1 MGSLRAAWAALSSGF
16 VAVSSLV
23 AACGGHGTTGFPSL
37 GSGGSSGGDASR
49 AESSDAD
56 PAGDDAGGVF
66 TSGDANGLPSGLVF
80 DCQPGTYAGKFTTT
94 VTSDAG
100 GLFALFNYSWSGN
113 LSITLQGAV
122 SHTSTGEIP
131 QPTLTIAPGAKLAG
145 MDAMGVAF
153 NADLSGQ
160 LDCPSKALN
169 ATIANGV
176 YGAIGDAG
184 GIAMQGTLTATYDG
198 TSSPP
203 TLAMGGMM
211 LTSPQIMSLA
221 ADGSW
226 MATLQ

>member
-16 VAVSSLV
+16 VAVISLV
-23 AACGGHGTTGFPSL
+23 VACGGHGTTGFSSP

-56 PAGDDAGGVF
+56 PASEVF

-80 DCQPGTYAGKFTTT
+80 DCQPGTYAGKFTTM

-122 SHTSTGEIP
+122 THTSTGEIP

-145 MDAMGVAF
+145 MDANGIAF

-160 LDCPSKALN
+160 LDCPSKTLN
-169 ATIANGV
+169 ATVANGT
-176 YGAIGDAG
+176 YGAVGDAG

-198 TSSPP
+198 ASSPP
-203 TLAMGGMM
+203 TLAMGGMA

-221 ADGSW
+221 AEGTW
-226 MATLQ
+226 TATLK